1 MHDLQHTF
9 KLAGDGYWG
18 AEKGRVVTITGYEV
32 ARYTQEQIDD
42 YVDWAKVG
50 DIEHVSVM
58 HNSTWDVYTDS
69 AFVDAA
75 RTVTGIADL
84 DFTEQ
89 GMQDDNVASMEVQL
103 SHQEGVLKQH
113 TLAPPN
119 NHSIYQTKRG

>member
-1 MHDLQHTF
+1 MQVPDGQEV
-9 KLAGDGYWG
+9 KAGGIICEWDPF
-18 AEKGRVVTITGYEV
+18 ASPILTEV
-32 ARYTQEQIDD
+32 AGKVQFGDIIEGVTTQEQIDD

-58 HNSTWDVYTDS
+58 HDSTWDVYTDS

-89 GMQDDNVASMEVQL
+89 GMQDDNVASMEV
-103 SHQEGVLKQH
+103 
-113 TLAPPN
+113 
-119 NHSIYQTKRG
+119 